1 METTLDL
8 AKAASPEV
16 FGRECAGCR
25 CDLDWIHFR
34 RDSSQRDGHA
44 ILCHD
49 CESAPRLSTSEHTA
63 RLKERNF
70 NLESVRKQRVEDQDE
85 YKNDEAR
92 VGRAMNHQTFL
103 SVLRTLVPSL
113 YIVPGRIVGQLAI
126 FQTAASPQSSW
137 GGRDFK
143 YLMYTDTGILP
154 EFSQYEFD
162 KVRDIR
168 IREKRRGW
176 RTILLRLIKANLL
189 DEKTCNQ
196 VFGRPECQAATIWH
210 KELWKHR
217 NRAIASQD

>member
-63 RLKERNF
+63 RLKERNY
-70 NLESVRKQRVEDQDE
+70 NLESLRKQRVEDQDE

-103 SVLRTLVPSL
+103 SVLRTLVPDL
-113 YIVPGRIVGQLAI
+113 YITEGRVQGQLAV
-126 FQTAASPQSSW
+126 FRTAASPQSAW
-137 GGRDFK
+137 NNRDF
-143 YLMYTDTGILP
+143 
-154 EFSQYEFD
+154 
-162 KVRDIR
+162 
-168 IREKRRGW
+168 
-176 RTILLRLIKANLL
+176 
-189 DEKTCNQ
+189 
-196 VFGRPECQAATIWH
+196 
-210 KELWKHR
+210 
-217 NRAIASQD
+217 

>member
-1 METTLDL
+1 MEKTLDL
-8 AKAASPEV
+8 AKAASPDV

-49 CESAPRLSTSEHTA
+49 CESAPKLSTSEHTA

-113 YIVPGRIVGQLAI
+113 YIIPGRIIGQLAI
-126 FQTAASPQSSW
+126 FQTAATPQSAW
-137 GGRDFK
+137 GDRDFK

-162 KVRDIR
+162 TIRDIR

-176 RTILLRLIKANLL
+176 RTVLLRLIKARLL
-189 DEKTCNQ
+189 DEKICNQ
-196 VFGRPECQAATIWH
+196 VFGRPECQASTIWH

-217 NRAIASQD
+217 NRTSGLA